1 MSLFAHCALILR
13 RVVSGRLALLRVG
26 CFSLSLAAMTFAAP
40 SLALD
45 GSRAELVEGS
55 AGERVYGSN
64 HLADL
69 QGSGELVYDYTLEG
83 DILEEPFK
91 DEVRL
96 KFEESDAEDGFDFDI
111 AVFPKT
117 RTLSVSTTAETINP
131 LLLVFFQRDADFM
144 SRNTGGSPQFFRS
157 RLRDMLAQPAQAEE
171 GTAEVADNEIAV
183 ETVSLM
189 PYDDADAASRMPD
202 FAKKLYQISL
212 SPDLPGSVYELSSE
226 VPAMD
231 GSGVRL
237 RETYRFRELVQ

>member
-1 MSLFAHCALILR
+1 MRRLIQNL
-13 RVVSGRLALLRVG
+13 VIG
-26 CFSLSLAAMTFAAP
+26 CLAAGLTATAFVAP

-55 AGERVYGSN
+55 AGERVYGAN
-64 HLADL
+64 HLAGL
-69 QGSGELVYDYTLEG
+69 KGSGELVYDYTLEG

-96 KFEESDAEDGFDFDI
+96 KFEESDAEGGFDFDI
-111 AVFPKT
+111 AVFPMT

-157 RLRDMLAQPAQAEE
+157 RLRDILAQPAEAEE
-171 GTAEVADNEIAV
+171 RTAEIADDEIAV
-183 ETVSLM
+183 ETISLM

-212 SPDLPGSVYELSSE
+212 SPDLPGNVYELTSE